1 VTGPRGSPYAPAMP
15 RTLLLTGGAGFIGSH
30 LAERLA
36 ARGERVLV
44 LDDFSTG
51 RRSNLASL
59 EGRPGFELFE
69 GSALDAEL
77 VRHLAARA
85 DGILHLAAAV
95 GVRRIVER
103 PVETIVTNVE
113 ATHVVLEAAAR
124 RRTPVLF
131 ASTSEVYGKSV
142 AVPFRE
148 DADVSLGPTTR
159 SRWSYA
165 CSKALDEWL
174 ALAYRAERGVPVRI
188 ARLFNVVGPRQ
199 TGRYGMVLPRLAGQ
213 ALRGEPLT
221 VFGDGRQTRSFA
233 HVRDAVDALV
243 ALLDEPRAEGEVVNV
258 GSDEEVSIL
267 GLAER
272 VRAAAGSSSEIV
284 LVPYDEAY
292 TEGFEDMHRR
302 VPDLA
307 KLEQLL
313 GFRPRTPVDEAIRDV
328 LAAQR
333 LESTAIGK
341 P

>member
-1 VTGPRGSPYAPAMP
+1 MLQAMSA
-15 RTLLLTGGAGFIGSH
+15 TFLLTGGAGFIGSH
-30 LAERLA
+30 LAERLV
-36 ARGERVLV
+36 ARGDRVLV
-44 LDDFSTG
+44 LDDLSTG
-51 RRSNLASL
+51 RRANLSAL
-59 EGRPGFELFE
+59 EGQPGFELHT
-69 GSALDAEL
+69 GSALDEGLVQSLAE
-77 VRHLAARA
+77 RA
-85 DGILHLAAAV
+85 GAILHLAAAV

-113 ATHVVLEAAAR
+113 ATRVVLAAAAR

-131 ASTSEVYGKSV
+131 ASTSEVYGKSD

-174 ALAYRAERGVPVRI
+174 AFAYRAEHGVPLRI

-199 TGRYGMVLPRLAGQ
+199 TGRYGMVLPSLARQ

-233 HVRDAVDALV
+233 HVRDVV
-243 ALLDEPRAEGEVVNV
+243 GALLALHDAPAAEGEVVNV
-258 GSDEEVSIL
+258 GSDEELSIL
-267 GLAER
+267 ELAER
-272 VRAAAGSSSEIV
+272 VRAAAGSRAEIV
-284 LVPYDEAY
+284 LVPYAEAY
-292 TEGFEDMHRR
+292 GEGFEDMRRR

-307 KLEQLL
+307 KLERLI
-313 GFRPRTPVDEAIRDV
+313 GSAPRAGLDEAIREV
-328 LAAQR
+328 LAAERSRQG
-333 LESTAIGK
+333 AA